1 MTPMNDSPVPPGPR
15 PPAVKVYGAKAQA
28 KPGDGSP
35 VLSGLIVSVLLAVGW
50 AFLVYVTDNP
60 VGLIAWGVGGLIG
73 LAVARFAPRP
83 SASLG
88 TLAPVL
94 TVGTVILAKVL
105 IVAFALRPMV
115 LNDVLRDRDATATM
129 YMVDMVTH
137 HSFSPELQ
145 AELDKQ
151 ARERSD
157 TLPPDAASEL
167 THRMVVEARQ
177 RAAAATRAERE
188 RLVRV
193 HTDSLLARMGF
204 VAPLVRLFGVL
215 DLLWI
220 GLGISTAWQLAR
232 GRTG

>member
-15 PPAVKVYGAKAQA
+15 RPAVKVYGATAQA
-28 KPGDGSP
+28 EPGDGSP

-88 TLAPVL
+88 TLAAVF
-94 TVGTVILAKVL
+94 TVGTAILAKVL
-105 IVAFALRPMV
+105 IVAFALRPIV
-115 LNDVLRDRDATATM
+115 RNDVLRDREATAAM
-129 YMVDMVTH
+129 FMVDMVTH

-145 AELDKQ
+145 AELDKH
-151 ARERSD
+151 AREGSD
-157 TLPPDAASEL
+157 TTLRDAASEL

-204 VAPLVRLFGVL
+204 VAPLARLFGIL

>member
-1 MTPMNDSPVPPGPR
+1 
-15 PPAVKVYGAKAQA
+15 
-28 KPGDGSP
+28 
-35 VLSGLIVSVLLAVGW
+35 
-50 AFLVYVTDNP
+50 
-60 VGLIAWGVGGLIG
+60 
-73 LAVARFAPRP
+73 
-83 SASLG
+83 
-88 TLAPVL
+88 
-94 TVGTVILAKVL
+94 
-105 IVAFALRPMV
+105 
-115 LNDVLRDRDATATM
+115 
-129 YMVDMVTH
+129 MVDMVTH

-145 AELDKQ
+145 TELDKQ

-177 RAAAATRAERE
+177 RATAATRAERE

-193 HTDSLLARMGF
+193 HTDSLLAHMGF
-204 VAPLVRLFGVL
+204 LAPFARLFGLL